1 MKILYHTPTASL
13 KTYPRSDNEPV
24 VGLSADYEIFEI
36 VQESVPED
44 YNPATHSLSAT
55 QNIDTQAKTVTRGFE
70 VVPLPPVTV
79 TKRSLL
85 LKMTAAQRQAI
96 AAGIASM
103 PEGQDKSNA
112 LIYYN
117 NSTTVSRAHPMVS
130 VFASILGLDA
140 AGMDALFAAAQA
152 QDILEKSYL

>member
-36 VQESVPED
+36 VQEPVPED

-55 QNIDTQAKTVTRGFE
+55 QNIDTQAKTVTRGFDL
-70 VVPLPPVTV
+70 VPLPPVIV

-85 LKMTAAQRQAI
+85 LKMTATQRQAI

-117 NSTTVSRAHPMVS
+117 NSTTVSRAHPMAS
-130 VFASILGLDA
+130 FFATL
-140 AGMDALFAAAQA
+140 
-152 QDILEKSYL
+152 KS